1 MPIPRLALALAAA
14 PLLIAAPGVARA
26 CSVAA
31 DYRVPSNLELAA
43 GANTIVLGQVV
54 GAAEAL
60 AEPGEALS
68 GAIEVR
74 PLATLKGLTPGG
86 ALLLPGMALAAAD
99 AAAPAAE
106 EIDFAAPHPEAL
118 AGACIR
124 RTFAP
129 GATVLFFLAREDGGW
144 APAGGA
150 FSRWAEDVSGP
161 ADPWVQLATLYVRA
175 AQAAPAERA
184 ALLEDQLEALQARIA
199 AGVNLPGDRSADPV
213 VAAMATD
220 LERTMAAPGFPQIIE
235 REPGPAAPAAPGE
248 DLGELGEGIDAL
260 AQDPR

>member
-106 EIDFAAPHPEAL
+106 EVDFAAPHPEAL

-184 ALLEDQLEALQARIA
+184 ALLEDQLEALQARVA
-199 AGVNLPGDRSADPV
+199 AEAPADPAV
-213 VAAMATD
+213 RAMATD
-220 LERTMAAPGFPQIIE
+220 LERSIAAPGFPALAG
-235 REPGPAAPAAPGE
+235 RPPATPAPAGLAE
-248 DLGELGEGIDAL
+248 DLGALGAEIDAL
-260 AQDPR
+260 ADEPE

>member
-1 MPIPRLALALAAA
+1 MPTLTRTLALTAAA
-14 PLLIAAPGVARA
+14 LFLVAPGAARA

-31 DYRVPSNLELAA
+31 DYRVPTNLELAA
-43 GANTIVLGQVV
+43 AANMIVLGEVV

-74 PLATLKGLTPGG
+74 PLVMLKGLAPGE
-86 ALLLPGMALAAAD
+86 ALLLPGMALAQPG
-99 AAAPAAE
+99 AAAAE
-106 EIDFAAPHPEAL
+106 PGPLDFGQPHPEAL

-129 GATVLFFLAREDGGW
+129 GATVLLFLAREDGGW

-150 FSRWAEDVSGP
+150 FSRWAEDVGGP
-161 ADPWVQLATLYVRA
+161 GDPWVQLATLYARA

-184 ALLEDQLEALQARIA
+184 ALLEDQLEALQARIEVEA
-199 AGVNLPGDRSADPV
+199 PDDPAV
-213 VAAMATD
+213 LAMATD
-220 LERTMAAPGFPQIIE
+220 LERSIAAPGFPEIA
-235 REPGPAAPAAPGE
+235 RPDAAPAAALDAPAE
-248 DLGELGEGIDAL
+248 SLGELGAEIDAL
-260 AQDPR
+260 AGERD